1 MTWIKF
7 ISWLA
12 ALYAFYYL
20 FNIAWDLLRRKQ
32 AGNNQAA
39 PELHFEEAA
48 APLRVAPEAPEAEKT
63 KASQK
68 SNAEVATSAL
78 GGVRVKDLFQL
89 AKLELIAYNQSVTF

>member
-7 ISWLA
+7 ISWLT

-20 FNIAWDLLRRKQ
+20 LNIAWDFLRNKKKG
-32 AGNNQAA
+32 GNDSG
-39 PELHFEEAA
+39 PELHFEEAT
-48 APLRVAPEAPEAEKT
+48 APLQVVPEALEEKKAETPKKGSNEA
-63 KASQK
+63 A
-68 SNAEVATSAL
+68 ASAL

>member
-20 FNIAWDLLRRKQ
+20 LNIAWDLMRRKQ
-32 AGNNQAA
+32 TGLKEPA
-39 PELHFEEAA
+39 PELHFEETI
-48 APLRVAPEAPEAEKT
+48 APLQVASEAQEEKKT
-63 KASQK
+63 VPSSKDK
-68 SNAEVATSAL
+68 GDVATSAL